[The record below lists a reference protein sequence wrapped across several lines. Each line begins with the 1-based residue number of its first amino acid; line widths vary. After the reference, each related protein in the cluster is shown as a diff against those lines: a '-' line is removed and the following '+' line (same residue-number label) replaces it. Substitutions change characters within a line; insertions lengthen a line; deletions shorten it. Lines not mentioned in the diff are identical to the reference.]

1 MSTRNPFPG
10 GPAYFTY
17 NGYQLQMEEQWSVSS
32 EPTQFKVSTNLQGA
46 VDWRE
51 EDTLAKLTARPLGI
65 WGANAISSLFP
76 YQPSMLGQLIFPA
89 TDRTLVIQ
97 TAAGESI
104 TFAAAA
110 LSKMPT
116 IQFAGNKTLF
126 GNGEWTLLRRAD
138 EPATTAGAMY
148 ALAASAYTEP
158 ALNPQL
164 ILTAAATLNFGSL
177 TNIETEE
184 DGVTFTPTVTLTPR
198 RTSQA
203 GICNYMITAVGAT
216 VEFTPEGLT
225 ESDLYNSLH
234 PLQGTGTGR
243 GASLA
248 GIGGALT
255 VASVASGGPALSL
268 PLAAPTKSSLRFDP
282 KTGRVGRVTL
292 QAMRANVGGVLQ
304 PLFTLSTTP

>member
-1 MSTRNPFPG
+1 MSTRIALPG
-10 GPAYFTY
+10 GPGYITY
-17 NGYQLQMEEQWSVSS
+17 NGYQLQMEAAWNVSND
-32 EPTQFKVSTNLQGA
+32 PTQFKVATNLQGE
-46 VDWRE
+46 VDQRE
-51 EDTLAKLTARPLGI
+51 DDTLARLTARPLGL
-65 WGANAISSLFP
+65 WGANAISKLFP
-76 YQPSMLGQLIFPA
+76 YQPNMLGQLVFPA
-89 TDRTLVIQ
+89 TDQTLVIQ

-110 LSKMPT
+110 LTRMPA
-116 IQFAGNKTLF
+116 IQFAGNQTLF
-126 GNGEWTLLRRAD
+126 GAAEWTLLRRLD

-148 ALAASAYTEP
+148 TLAASAYTEP

-164 ILTAAATLNFGSL
+164 ILTAAATLSFGSL
-177 TNIETEE
+177 AGIETEE
-184 DGVTFTPTVTLTPR
+184 DGVTFTPTVTLAPR
-198 RTSQA
+198 KTSLR
-203 GICNYMITAVGAT
+203 GTTNYMITGVGAT

-255 VASVASGGPALSL
+255 VTSVASGGPTLTL
-268 PLAAPTKSSLRFDP
+268 PLAAPTRSSLRFDP

-292 QAMRANVGGVLQ
+292 QALRANVAGTLQ
-304 PLFTLSTTP
+304 PLFVLGTAA

>member
-1 MSTRNPFPG
+1 MSTRIALPG
-10 GPAYFTY
+10 GPGYLTF
-17 NGYQLQMEEQWSVSS
+17 NGYQLQMEAAWNVAND
-32 EPTQFKVSTNLQGA
+32 PTQFKVTTNLQGE

-51 EDTLAKLTARPLGI
+51 DDTLAKLTAKPLGI
-65 WGANAISSLFP
+65 WGANAIGKLFP
-76 YQPSMLGQLIFPA
+76 YQPDMLGQLVFPA
-89 TDRTLVIQ
+89 ADQTLVIQ

-110 LSKMPT
+110 LTKMPT

-126 GNGEWTLLRRAD
+126 GNAEWTLLRRMD

-148 ALAASAYTEP
+148 TLAASAYTEP
-158 ALNPQL
+158 ALDPQL
-164 ILTAAATLNFGSL
+164 ILTAAATLDFGNL
-177 TNIETEE
+177 TGIETEE

-198 RTSQA
+198 KTSL
-203 GICNYMITAVGAT
+203 GGTINYMITAVGAT

-243 GASLA
+243 GTSLA

-255 VASVASGGPALSL
+255 VTSAAAGGPTLTL

-292 QAMRANVGGVLQ
+292 QAMRANAAGTLQ
-304 PLFTLSTTP
+304 PLFTLGTA

>member
-1 MSTRNPFPG
+1 MTFPG

-17 NGYQLQMEEQWSVSS
+17 NGYQLQMEAAWQVAND
-32 EPTQFKVSTNLQGA
+32 PTQFKVATNLQGD

-51 EDTLAKLTARPLGI
+51 DDTLAKLSAKPLGI
-65 WGANAISSLFP
+65 WGNYAALFP
-76 YQPSMLGQLIFPA
+76 YQPSMLGQLVFPSP
-89 TDRTLVIQ
+89 DKTLVIQ

-110 LSKMPT
+110 LTKMPT
-116 IQFAGNKTLF
+116 LQFAGNKTLF
-126 GNGEWTLLRRAD
+126 GNAEWTMLRRMD
-138 EPATTAGAMY
+138 EASTTAGAMY
-148 ALAASAYTEP
+148 TLAASAYTEP
-158 ALNPQL
+158 VLYPQL

-177 TNIETEE
+177 PPIETDE

-198 RTSQA
+198 KTSTG
-203 GICNYMITAVGAT
+203 GIVNYMITAVGAT

-225 ESDLYNSLH
+225 ESDLYNNLH
-234 PLQGTGTGR
+234 PLQGTGTGG

-248 GIGGALT
+248 GMGGALT
-255 VASVASGGPALSL
+255 VTSVTSGGPVLNI

-292 QAMRANVGGVLQ
+292 QALRANSSGVLES
-304 PLFTLSTTP
+304 LFTLGTA

>member
-1 MSTRNPFPG
+1 MSTRIAFPG
-10 GPAYFTY
+10 GPGYFTF
-17 NGYQLQMEEQWSVSS
+17 NGYQLQMEAAWNVSD
-32 EPTQFKVSTNLQGA
+32 EPTQFKVTTNLQGD

-51 EDTLAKLTARPLGI
+51 DDTVAKLIAKPLGI
-65 WGANAISSLFP
+65 WGANAIGKLYP
-76 YQPSMLGQLIFPA
+76 YQPSMLGQLVFPT
-89 TDRTLVIQ
+89 TDQTLVIQ

-110 LSKMPT
+110 LTKMPT

-126 GNGEWTLLRRAD
+126 GNAEWTLLRRMD
-138 EPATTAGAMY
+138 EASTTAGAMY
-148 ALAASAYTEP
+148 TLAASTYTEP

-164 ILTAAATLNFGSL
+164 ILTAAATLNFGTL
-177 TNIETEE
+177 TGIATEE

-198 RTSQA
+198 KTSLA
-203 GICNYMITAVGAT
+203 GTANYMITAVGAT

-243 GASLA
+243 GTSLA

-255 VASVASGGPALSL
+255 VTSVVAGGPTLTL

-292 QAMRANVGGVLQ
+292 QAMRANVAGLLQ
-304 PLFTLSTTP
+304 PLFTLATA